1 MEKMKKIKQNLSII
15 DVIIDDYTIRELQL
29 LSSQILSEHDAT
41 NNFIKQFK
49 SEHDSH
55 QFYKNVI
62 KWYIK
67 KYNKLPNEKY
77 DV

>member
-1 MEKMKKIKQNLSII
+1 MKKKNLNLSII
-15 DVIIDDYTIRELQL
+15 DIIINDYTIRELQL
-29 LSSQILSEHDAT
+29 LSSKILSEHEAT

-49 SEHDSH
+49 SDHDSH

-62 KWYIK
+62 RWYIK